1 MSASCRVIISM
12 SGCAVTTIIVHTDT
26 CHVSQVLALSPIQRV
41 TASYARMCTSK
52 IISNTDT
59 VSQLSPGII
68 LMSGGPMMVAYYKV
82 NYLPVG
88 VRIRFR
94 VNCGSRVFGVRA
106 NLSCEI
112 G

>member
-1 MSASCRVIISM
+1 
-12 SGCAVTTIIVHTDT
+12 
-26 CHVSQVLALSPIQRV
+26 
-41 TASYARMCTSK
+41 
-52 IISNTDT
+52 
-59 VSQLSPGII
+59 
-68 LMSGGPMMVAYYKV
+68 MMVACYKV

-106 NLSCEI
+106 NLSSEI